1 MLPDYE
7 DLRLDRDLMEMM
19 CEIRRMDNEI
29 GEIILT
35 SGEMVTWVDEVIDT
49 EIQAYEKGGY
59 DEPPGLRDAYHVAGL
74 FVLPWD
80 PEEVCELDSYITGG
94 DVPDVPDGMEDLLDW
109 VNTSPYDQFVTAS
122 VFLSESEEL
131 EGLDRMTAW
140 SLFRALLYN
149 TGLENI
155 GSCKIYDKIIEE
167 YDVTSGKVQGERDR
181 QSIIRDVTTAIHE
194 SYKEAI
200 DAYRDMD
207 ISKDLDGNELSFIRN
222 SRSCRGSFTVQDASS
237 WTNGLEA
244 LEELN
249 KNGMLRDEIR
259 EYLGPIY
266 DLERLSS
273 RISYK
278 SANPRDLIA
287 FASSLEMLPYIKQVL
302 KEFKT
307 PLLQKIYED
316 MDSKKT

>member
-7 DLRLDRDLMEMM
+7 DLRLDHDLMEMM

-155 GSCKIYDKIIEE
+155 DSCKIYDKIIEG

-237 WTNGLEA
+237 WTNGLEDQSIRSKLSRLTELGLLTKEGRTKGMRFRYNDPFEDVRRDA
-244 LEELN
+244 EQRFIEECGDFSFT
-249 KNGMLRDEIR
+249 KG
-259 EYLGPIY
+259 
-266 DLERLSS
+266 
-273 RISYK
+273 K
-278 SANPRDLIA
+278 
-287 FASSLEMLPYIKQVL
+287 
-302 KEFKT
+302 
-307 PLLQKIYED
+307 
-316 MDSKKT
+316 

>member
-7 DLRLDRDLMEMM
+7 DLRLDHDLMEMM

-149 TGLENI
+149 TGL
-155 GSCKIYDKIIEE
+155 
-167 YDVTSGKVQGERDR
+167 
-181 QSIIRDVTTAIHE
+181 
-194 SYKEAI
+194 
-200 DAYRDMD
+200 
-207 ISKDLDGNELSFIRN
+207 
-222 SRSCRGSFTVQDASS
+222 
-237 WTNGLEA
+237 
-244 LEELN
+244 
-249 KNGMLRDEIR
+249 
-259 EYLGPIY
+259 
-266 DLERLSS
+266 
-273 RISYK
+273 
-278 SANPRDLIA
+278 
-287 FASSLEMLPYIKQVL
+287 
-302 KEFKT
+302 
-307 PLLQKIYED
+307 
-316 MDSKKT
+316 